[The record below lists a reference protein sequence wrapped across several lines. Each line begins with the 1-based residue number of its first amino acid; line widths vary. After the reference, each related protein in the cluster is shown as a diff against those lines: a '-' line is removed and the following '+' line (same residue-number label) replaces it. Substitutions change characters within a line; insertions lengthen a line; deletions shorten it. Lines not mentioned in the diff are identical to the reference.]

1 MQGIALQSHFFME
14 KMQKSWKVDQGKVV
28 LRDAFWLKHEKLIRE
43 TAIPYQWSTLND
55 EESSAEASHAIRNFR
70 IAAGLEKGEFYGF
83 VFQDSDV
90 YKWLEGVSYSLENC
104 PNRELEETADRTIE
118 LIGKAQ
124 RPDGYLNTY
133 FTVKE
138 PEKRWT
144 NLHECHELYCAGHM
158 IEAAVAYYEATQKT
172 DFLEIARKFADYID
186 TVFGPEPQKR
196 KGYPGHPEIELA
208 LVRLYRATRDR
219 KYLNL
224 SRYFLEQRGRSPYY
238 FDEEWERRG
247 RTCFENPSDTTPPG
261 DHRTY
266 NQTHQPVT
274 EQKKAVGHA
283 VRAVYLYSAMADVAA
298 ETGDEALW
306 NACRSLWD
314 DIEETQLYITGGIG
328 STGIGEAFTFDYNL
342 PNDTVYAETCASIGL
357 VFFADRMLRVDPNAR
372 YADVMERV
380 LYNLLPAS
388 VSMDG
393 KHFFYVNPLEVWPEA
408 CENDPAK
415 AHVKP
420 VRQPWFGCACCPPNL
435 VRLVESLS
443 SYIYRTGERTLYVNL
458 YIGSSVSFS
467 LEQAK
472 GTFTQRSDYPWDGRI
487 QMRLS
492 LESSAEFAVALRL
505 PGWCHSARIKVNGQ
519 EIEGKPLLRDGYAV
533 LNRLWKDG
541 DEILLDLDMPVQLIA
556 ANPKVRADAG
566 KVAIQRGPVVY
577 CLEEADNGANLS
589 GISLNRNSALTVSRQ
604 QILGGITVIEG
615 KGKRIDES
623 GWGKR
628 LYQPFEDSK
637 TEIGIRAIPYFA
649 WGNRGKGEM
658 LTWIRWEKA

>member
-1 MQGIALQSHFFME
+1 
-14 KMQKSWKVDQGKVV
+14 MQKSWKVNQRKVV
-28 LRDAFWLKHEKLIRE
+28 LRDAFWSKYEKLIRE
-43 TAIPYQWSTLND
+43 EAIPYQWNTLND
-55 EESSAEASHAIRNFR
+55 KESSAEPSHAIRNFR

-104 PNRELEETADRTIE
+104 PNRELEELADRTIE

-133 FTVKE
+133 FTIKE

-144 NLHECHELYCAGHM
+144 NLYECHELYCAGHM

-172 DFLEIARKFADYID
+172 NFLEIARKFADYID

-224 SRYFLEQRGRSPYY
+224 SRYFLEQRGQSPYY

-247 RTCFENPSDTTPPG
+247 KTCFANPSDVTPPG
-261 DHRTY
+261 NHKTY
-266 NQTHQPVT
+266 NQTHLPVT

-328 STGIGEAFTFDYNL
+328 STGSGEAFTFDYNL

-357 VFFADRMLRVDPNAR
+357 VFFADRMLQTDSSAK

-408 CENDPAK
+408 CEDDPTK
-415 AHVKP
+415 SHVEP

-435 VRLVESLS
+435 VRLVESLR

-458 YIGSSVSFS
+458 YIGSSVFFS
-467 LEQAK
+467 LGQAE
-472 GTFTQRSDYPWDGRI
+472 GTFTQQSDYPWDGRI
-487 QMRLS
+487 QMSLF
-492 LESSAEFAVALRL
+492 LESPAEFSLALRL
-505 PGWCHSARIKVNGQ
+505 PGWCRTAQVKVNGQ
-519 EIEGKPLLRDGYAV
+519 EIDAKPLMRDGYAV
-533 LNRLWKDG
+533 LNRGWKDG
-541 DEILLDLDMPVQLIA
+541 DEILLDLDMPVELIA

-577 CLEEADNGANLS
+577 CLEEADNGGNLS
-589 GISLNRNSALTVSRQ
+589 SISLNRDSTLTVSHQ
-604 QILGGITVIEG
+604 EVLGGITVIVG

-623 GWGKR
+623 GWEKR
-628 LYQPFEDSK
+628 LYRPLEDRK
-637 TEIGIRAIPYFA
+637 MEVGIHAIPYFA

-658 LTWIRWEKA
+658 LTWIRWEGV